1 MHRLPVQQERVHI
14 LVQAEDLLEL
24 VHRLPVQQQRGRT
37 LVLVEDLELPVQQ
50 LVRILEV
57 RGQPLRNWHKPE
69 REVGVELG
77 SLQS

>member
-1 MHRLPVQQERVHI
+1 M
-14 LVQAEDLLEL
+14 
-24 VHRLPVQQQRGRT
+24 
-37 LVLVEDLELPVQQ
+37 LVEDLELPVQQ

-57 RGQPLRNWHKPE
+57 RGQPLRNRHKPE